1 MAREWMGLDEA
12 HRKTSIILG
21 LKFIVKERLWFH
33 WEKFSDVSLNV
44 ATVVSRSKKKWT
56 NEQMTTLE
64 HCEHYD
70 EPLWALKALVWAQ
83 PLGAR
88 RPGRGRGAHSRE
100 EIPERG
106 RCEYQGDNSQPIKYQ
121 TIYMIQFHKYCFL
134 MSLHG
139 FMRL

>member
-1 MAREWMGLDEA
+1 MATEWMGLDDA
-12 HRKTSIILG
+12 YRKTSIIFG

-44 ATVVSRSKKKWT
+44 ATVVSRSRKVNKWPKIT
-56 NEQMTTLE
+56 SE

-70 EPLWALKALVWAQ
+70 EHYGEQ
-83 PLGAR
+83 SGAR

-121 TIYMIQFHKYCFL
+121 TIYD
-134 MSLHG
+134 SVS
-139 FMRL
+139 

>member
-1 MAREWMGLDEA
+1 MAREWMGLYEA
-12 HRKTSIILG
+12 YRKTSIIFG

-44 ATVVSRSKKKWT
+44 ATVVSRSRKVNKWPKIT
-56 NEQMTTLE
+56 YE

-70 EPLWALKALVWAQ
+70 EHYDEHYGEQ
-83 PLGAR
+83 SGAR

-121 TIYMIQFHKYCFL
+121 TIYD
-134 MSLHG
+134 SVS
-139 FMRL
+139 